1 MRLNDRQADQMR
13 TLSFETNV
21 TKYAEGSCLV
31 KFGDTHVLC
40 TATVEENTP
49 KWLSGKG
56 EGWITAE
63 YSMLPRSTH
72 QRIQRHKAMSGG
84 RSQEISRLI
93 ARALRSGFDLKKMP
107 EKSIVV
113 DCDVL
118 QADGGT
124 RTAAVTGGFVA
135 IKQAL
140 NFLMKQNLIKQDP
153 TLYQIAAVSIGKLG
167 DNIHVDLDFEEDSHC
182 DCDVNFVMN
191 SELNFVEVQ
200 GTAER
205 QTFSPTEFQN
215 MMALA
220 QQTCK
225 QIFEVQQKFL

>member
-1 MRLNDRQADQMR
+1 MRLNNRPNDKMR
-13 TLSFETNV
+13 PLSFEINV

-40 TATVEENTP
+40 TASVEENTP

-72 QRIQRHKAMSGG
+72 QRIQREKALNGG

-93 ARALRSGFDLKKMP
+93 GRSLRSGFDLKKMP
-107 EKSIVV
+107 EKSIIV

-124 RTAAVTGGFVA
+124 RTAAITGGFVA

-140 NFLMKQNLIKQDP
+140 SFLLKQGLLKEDP
-153 TLYQIAAVSIGKLG
+153 TLFQVAAVSIGKLG
-167 DNIHVDLDFEEDSHC
+167 PNVQVDLDFEEDSHC
-182 DCDVNFVMN
+182 DSDVNFVMN
-191 SELNFVEVQ
+191 SEMEFIEVQ
-200 GTAER
+200 GTAEK
-205 QTFSPTEFQN
+205 QTFTSAEFQS

-220 QQTCK
+220 QKTCAS
-225 QIFEVQQKFL
+225 IFEIQRQFL